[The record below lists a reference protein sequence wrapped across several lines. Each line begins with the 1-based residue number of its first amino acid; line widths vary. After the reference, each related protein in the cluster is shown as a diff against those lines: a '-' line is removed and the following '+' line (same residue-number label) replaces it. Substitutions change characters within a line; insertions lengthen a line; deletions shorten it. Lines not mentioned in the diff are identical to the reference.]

1 MSCWGVASGA
11 PPGTTSG
18 TPPGITVRRRA
29 RHPRPST
36 IEGQMMDE
44 ALTRLGMPVPDSAL
58 ARRARELIGDV
69 AAPVLVN
76 HSVRVYAWAVE
87 LARHDR
93 LQFDP
98 EILYV
103 SAMLHDIGLVP
114 AYDLGGCYEVDG
126 AIAAE
131 QLVSEVGEPKARA
144 RAIYD
149 AIALHNDETLPPDP
163 AAEVVLL
170 WDAAGTDVTGNRFA
184 DIRPA
189 IIPGLLAAYPRV
201 DLKRQFSALLV
212 DQASRKPTC
221 PATEM
226 IAAGILE
233 EIVHAP
239 FDG

>member
-1 MSCWGVASGA
+1 LRDN
-11 PPGTTSG
+11 PPN
-18 TPPGITVRRRA
+18 A
-29 RHPRPST
+29 R
-36 IEGQMMDE
+36 IGDD

-58 ARRARELIGDV
+58 ALRARERITDV
-69 AAPVLVN
+69 AAPSLVN
-76 HSVRVYAWAVE
+76 HSVRVYAWAIE

-103 SAMLHDIGLVP
+103 AAMLHDIGLVP

-131 QLVSEVGEPKARA
+131 RLVGEAGEPEARA

-149 AIALHNDETLPPDP
+149 VIALHNDETLPLDA

-170 WDAAGTDVTGNRFA
+170 WDSAGTDVTGNRYA
-184 DIRPA
+184 DVRPA
-189 IIPGLLAAYPRV
+189 IIPGLLAAYPRL
-201 DLKRQFSALLV
+201 DFKREFTELLV
-212 DQASRKPTC
+212 DQASRKPSC
-221 PATEM
+221 LAVAM

-233 EIVHAP
+233 EIAQAP
-239 FDG
+239 FES